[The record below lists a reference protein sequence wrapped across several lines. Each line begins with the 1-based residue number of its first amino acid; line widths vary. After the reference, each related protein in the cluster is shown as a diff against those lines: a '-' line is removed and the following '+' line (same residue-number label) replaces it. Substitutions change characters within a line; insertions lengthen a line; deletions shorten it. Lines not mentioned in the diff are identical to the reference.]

1 MVQLF
6 SYEDFQI
13 LQKSYVR
20 TEASTAFLV
29 EAIKDF
35 KDAWVAFR
43 QTDTMRSRDL
53 LVAYHFSNPNAAGSK
68 DKLNSASGPETYHA
82 VHRKYHPEYRAILYQ
97 RNYYDIFFFDLQG
110 NCIYSVFKELDFA
123 TNFAAAG
130 TGPYRSSGLGEA
142 YQAALASPEEIHVT
156 RWAPY
161 DPSKG
166 ALASFICTGVRDG
179 SELIGVFCT
188 QMPAETRPITVA
200 EMESALDRSSKSM
213 YLATSYK
220 VYHPGCTS
228 TISQT
233 AWEQL
238 IAKMSLLDVDSY
250 RIETEFQLLNAGY
263 SQLWLD
269 QADQGREEQKASVAA
284 SVTTELGDALVE
296 FKAAWDAYR
305 STNEERS
312 LGSRL
317 LSLQIRYILLNPH
330 PTGQKD
336 KLNFA
341 EGPETYHEVHR
352 KYHPTYRALL
362 YEKNYYDIFFLDV
375 EGNCIYSVYKELD
388 YATNFA
394 ENGGGEWKE
403 SGLGDAFRAAMKS
416 PHEVNYIDWKPYGP
430 SNGALASFLSVGVHR
445 GEKMVGVF
453 CTQLPPEIEPRNS
466 SAYLQD
472 LIHDLSV
479 TFQKFRYGSL
489 EDSIY
494 PAPTQPI
501 TSGLIAANDIWD
513 QLKPVLQEEQNMA
526 AVRLLTNQ
534 LAEAAASL
542 NPLLLDGAWEAY
554 PALEGAKIQTSA
566 LLLLK
571 LQHLTRDAVRFALN
585 GQSAPFQADIKAV
598 DENLQALMNG
608 RTGSGRRLVT
618 KNDIDIVSSAEGTE
632 LLKLLETAWH
642 AQKPKLVEFF
652 DMTTAS
658 EAALKSLIDAADDT
672 RTAAENVM
680 QYVSTTT
687 RTTTLIEVH
696 VLTPVPLTGKW
707 AAGQTFRTALRLA
720 ESLINQDQIILP
732 GYELKHDIMD
742 DECDGGK
749 GADVV
754 VSASTAKDTYVALAG
769 MGCNDVCRQ
778 VSTLSASL
786 KLPFLSF
793 YCPNPDFSNVAVYPQ
808 LARLGTVLEP
818 HLPQIMGEL
827 KVRHAWSHIFVISC
841 DSSNSEEADRYVDML
856 QNVGIRPT
864 SLTPASD
871 KRFEDIQNLMKGIKE
886 QSQGEQRVV
895 LVVGDET
902 FFRSLICASITAR
915 LEKGVTWIS
924 FGVQRAEWWKKS
936 DLSTS
941 AQRQWVAETA
951 GSFQLAKAFT
961 ELKNGWDLFRQS
973 TQATRSVLTELYVTE
988 LKDALITVDG
998 TESYHEAH
1006 QEWHPIYRSLLYRRK
1021 YYDIFFFDLEGNMIY
1036 SVYKEADFAT
1046 NFAAS
1051 SNGPWKDSGLGRV
1064 YQEALAKPDDIHYAD
1079 FAPYGPSGGADA
1091 AFFAKGVRDSTDQLI
1106 GVYAIQLPPDYQK
1119 SIEDRVPG
1127 CSLDAINA
1135 AYEGAVTVVGLGKP
1149 LSEDMEKPLP
1159 CFKGHSPRSFRTLL
1173 DHHLQNGFPEGDLS
1187 TIVSDPY
1194 DDVKGFAVDAACAFA
1209 FSLQSM
1215 LKQGYTMGQVQH
1227 ADDEIYQ
1234 RFTTFLRSSMDFQ
1247 GISGRVKF
1255 DGNDRANSLVI
1266 QQVQQGR
1273 SVEVGLMDLLGLR
1286 WLGNG
1291 TVADSWKIEPVPPFE
1306 QMWLIQAA
1314 LVSLAIV
1321 CPCLLGLVIGIRMV
1335 RQKRALQSASNV
1347 PNALV

>member
-1 MVQLF
+1 M
-6 SYEDFQI
+6 S
-13 LQKSYVR
+13 
-20 TEASTAFLV
+20 LV
-29 EAIKDF
+29 E
-35 KDAWVAFR
+35 
-43 QTDTMRSRDL
+43 
-53 LVAYHFSNPNAAGSK
+53 
-68 DKLNSASGPETYHA
+68 
-82 VHRKYHPEYRAILYQ
+82 
-97 RNYYDIFFFDLQG
+97 
-110 NCIYSVFKELDFA
+110 
-123 TNFAAAG
+123 
-130 TGPYRSSGLGEA
+130 
-142 YQAALASPEEIHVT
+142 
-156 RWAPY
+156 
-161 DPSKG
+161 
-166 ALASFICTGVRDG
+166 
-179 SELIGVFCT
+179 
-188 QMPAETRPITVA
+188 
-200 EMESALDRSSKSM
+200 
-213 YLATSYK
+213 
-220 VYHPGCTS
+220 
-228 TISQT
+228 
-233 AWEQL
+233 
-238 IAKMSLLDVDSY
+238 VDSY
-250 RIETEFQLLNAGY
+250 RIQTEFQLLNAGY

-269 QADQGREEQKASVAA
+269 QADQGREEQKAKVAA
-284 SVTTELGDALVE
+284 SVTTELGDAFVE

-305 STNEERS
+305 ATNEE
-312 LGSRL
+312 RL
-317 LSLQIRYILLNPH
+317 LSLQIRYVLLNPS

-336 KLNFA
+336 KLDSA
-341 EGPETYHEVHR
+341 EGPETYHEVHQ

-416 PHEVNYIDWKPYGP
+416 PHQVNYIDWKPYGP
-430 SNGALASFLSVGVHR
+430 SNGALASFLSVAVHR

-472 LIHDLSV
+472 FIDDLST
-479 TFQKFRYGSL
+479 TFEKFRYGSL
-489 EDSIY
+489 EDKIY
-494 PAPTQPI
+494 PPPTQPI
-501 TSGLIAANDIWD
+501 TDGFIAANDIWD
-513 QLKPVLQEEQNMA
+513 QLKPLLIQEEQDMA
-526 AVRLLTNQ
+526 AVRLLTEQ

-566 LLLLK
+566 SLLLL
-571 LQHLTRDAVRFALN
+571 LQRLTRDAVRFALN
-585 GQSAPFQADIKAV
+585 GQSAAFQGDIKSV

-608 RTGSGRRLVT
+608 RSGRRLVS
-618 KNDIDIVSSAEGTE
+618 KNDIDIVSSVEGVE
-632 LLKLLETAWH
+632 LLKLLETTWLL
-642 AQKPKLVEFF
+642 QKPKLVEFF
-652 DMTTAS
+652 DMTTPG
-658 EAALKSLIDAADDT
+658 EANLKSLIDAADDT
-672 RTAAENVM
+672 RTAAEKVM
-680 QYVSTTT
+680 QHVSTTT

-696 VLTPVPLTGKW
+696 VLTPVPLSGRW

-720 ESLINQDQIILP
+720 ESLINNDQLILP

-754 VSASTAKDTYVALAG
+754 VSANTARDTYVALAG
-769 MGCNDVCRQ
+769 MGCNEVCRQ
-778 VSTLSASL
+778 VATLSASL

-793 YCPNPDFSNVAVYPQ
+793 YCPTPDFSNVAVHPQ

-818 HLPQIMGEL
+818 HLPQIMSEL

-841 DSSNSEEADRYVDML
+841 DSSYSAEAERYVEIL

-864 SLTPASD
+864 SLSPASD
-871 KRFEDIQNLMKGIKE
+871 KRFEDIQNLMSGIKE
-886 QSQGEQRVV
+886 QTTGEQRVV

-915 LEKGVTWIS
+915 LHSGLTWIS
-924 FGVQRAEWWKKS
+924 FGVQRSEWWKKS

-941 AQRQWVAETA
+941 AQRQWVSETA
-951 GSFQLAKAFT
+951 GSFQFVKAFT
-961 ELKNGWDLFRQS
+961 ELKTGWDLFRQS
-973 TQATRSVLTELYVTE
+973 TEATRSVLTELYVTE

-998 TESYHEAH
+998 DESYQQAH

-1021 YYDIFFFDLEGNMIY
+1021 YYNIFFFDIQGNMIY

-1064 YQEALAKPDDIHYAD
+1064 YQEAMANPDDIHYAD
-1079 FAPYGPSGGADA
+1079 FVPYGPSGGAEA
-1091 AFFAKGVRDSTDQLI
+1091 AFFATGVRDSTDQLI

-1119 SIEDRVPG
+1119 SIEDQVPE
-1127 CSLDAINA
+1127 CSLEAINA
-1135 AYEGAVTVVGLGKP
+1135 AYEGAVSVVGLGKP
-1149 LSEDMEKPLP
+1149 VSEDMEKPLP
-1159 CFKGHSPRSFRTLL
+1159 CFKGHSPRSFRALL

-1194 DDVKGFAVDAACAFA
+1194 DDVKGLAVDGACAFA

-1227 ADDEIYQ
+1227 PDDEVYQ
-1234 RFTTFLRSSMDFQ
+1234 RFTSFLRTSMDFQ

-1255 DGNDRANSLVI
+1255 DGNDRANTLAI
-1266 QQVQQGR
+1266 QQVRQGR
-1273 SVEVGLMDLLGLR
+1273 SIEVGLVDPQGLR

-1291 TVADSWKIEPVPPFE
+1291 TVADAWKIEPVPPFE

-1314 LVSLAIV
+1314 LVSLAVI
-1321 CPCLLGLVIGIRMV
+1321 CPCMLGLVIGIRMV
-1335 RQKRALQSASNV
+1335 RKKRALRNAPNV